1 MWQRCIAMDTSR
13 NIQLICH
20 LIQRWRIYETKKL
33 IIQLEFICHSIG
45 RVFGKP
51 CIFFA
56 NANYFFHSLFSKRSS
71 LYRRLLLPLPAQASS
86 DDCDDD
92 TDDNNFN
99 EHNEIHLSSNFVLW
113 VSSVSLLLPRLFL
126 EEAAH
131 DDRGGHYADQHSLD
145 KDDPCC
151 IFHPLS
157 EKSSLWKTLK
167 GVP

>member
-1 MWQRCIAMDTSR
+1 MQQYWASI
-13 NIQLICH
+13 
-20 LIQRWRIYETKKL
+20 WETLYFLCKCK
-33 IIQLEFICHSIG
+33 S
-45 RVFGKP
+45 
-51 CIFFA
+51 
-56 NANYFFHSLFSKRSS
+56 FFHELFWKLSS

-151 IFHPLS
+151 IFHFLS
-157 EKSSLWKTLK
+157 EKTSLKSLK
-167 GVP
+167 FDLSYCEVKVIRTD

>member
-1 MWQRCIAMDTSR
+1 M
-13 NIQLICH
+13 
-20 LIQRWRIYETKKL
+20 
-33 IIQLEFICHSIG
+33 
-45 RVFGKP
+45 
-51 CIFFA
+51 
-56 NANYFFHSLFSKRSS
+56 RSS
-71 LYRRLLLPLPAQASS
+71 LYHRLLLPLPAQASS

-157 EKSSLWKTLK
+157 EKNIIVKTPK
-167 GVP
+167 VSFKFDVSYW

>member
-1 MWQRCIAMDTSR
+1 M
-13 NIQLICH
+13 
-20 LIQRWRIYETKKL
+20 
-33 IIQLEFICHSIG
+33 
-45 RVFGKP
+45 FGKP

-71 LYRRLLLPLPAQASS
+71 IYRRLLLPLPAQASS

-99 EHNEIHLSSNFVLW
+99 EHDEIHLSSNFVLW
-113 VSSVSLLLPRLFL
+113 VSSVGLLLPRLFL

-151 IFHPLS
+151 IFHLLS
-157 EKSSLWKTLK
+157 EKNTVVKDSKVPLKFDLRYCEVLIRKSDKEWLKLLQSSLPFTSL
-167 GVP
+167 

>member
-1 MWQRCIAMDTSR
+1 M
-13 NIQLICH
+13 
-20 LIQRWRIYETKKL
+20 
-33 IIQLEFICHSIG
+33 
-45 RVFGKP
+45 
-51 CIFFA
+51 
-56 NANYFFHSLFSKRSS
+56 
-71 LYRRLLLPLPAQASS
+71 LYHRLLLFPLPAQASS

-151 IFHPLS
+151 IFHLLS
-157 EKSSLWKTLK
+157 EKIIIVKNSRVSLKFDLRDCEVLIRK
-167 GVP
+167 GDKG